1 MALVLVLMV
10 LTETTRQAKAGA
22 KIVTAGAAGETSFM
36 VVVVVVGVL
45 VLRVSNETKEKAD
58 AKIMTRGGLVR
69 PGSLFWF

>member
-1 MALVLVLMV
+1 MLVLMV

-36 VVVVVVGVL
+36 VVVVVVVGVL